1 MFMQQDWL
9 MRQIEMMTAAIAQL
23 LFGKDG
29 NGREQS
35 EVLEQEQSALLSQK
49 LTDLIHEGR
58 LGKAEDLV
66 FDALD
71 GMDQGALALA
81 VEFYRQANE
90 MSDGELEAQGFT
102 REELWEGLGEAV
114 ARYGLYFPGFWDK
127 A

>member
-29 NGREQS
+29 KGREQS

-81 VEFYRQANE
+81 V
-90 MSDGELEAQGFT
+90 
-102 REELWEGLGEAV
+102 
-114 ARYGLYFPGFWDK
+114 
-127 A
+127 